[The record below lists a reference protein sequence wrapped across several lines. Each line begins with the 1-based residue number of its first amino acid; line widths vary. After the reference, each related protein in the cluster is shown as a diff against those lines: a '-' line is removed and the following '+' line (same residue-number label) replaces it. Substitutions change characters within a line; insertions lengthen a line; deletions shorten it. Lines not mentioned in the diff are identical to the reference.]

1 MKLIALRTVL
11 LVAMVY
17 VMNSCS
23 SNADEIEKLDNA
35 RNEKIVSY
43 NYNALEL
50 ETMELINLHRVSIGL
65 NRLEKINH
73 ISFKSEEHSN
83 YMITNNVVNHN
94 DFVARSEN
102 IMSTLGAKTVS
113 ENIAYN
119 FNSSQTVLLA
129 WLASPSHKKNV
140 EGNFTHFGLAIKEN
154 PKNGRKYFTNIFA
167 KI

>member
-1 MKLIALRTVL
+1 MKLIAHRTVL

-23 SNADEIEKLDNA
+23 SNADENA
-35 RNEKIVSY
+35 KVNSAHSEKIISY
-43 NYNALEL
+43 NYNVLEL
-50 ETMELINLHRVSIGL
+50 ETMELINKHRESIGL

-83 YMITNNVVNHN
+83 YMIANNVVNHN

-102 IMSTLGAKTVS
+102 IMSTLGATTVS

-154 PKNGRKYFTNIFA
+154 PNTGRKYFTNIFA

>member
-1 MKLIALRTVL
+1 MKLIALRVVL
-11 LVAMVY
+11 LVAMIY

-23 SNADEIEKLDNA
+23 SNVDEIAKVNSA
-35 RNEKIVSY
+35 NSEKIISY

-50 ETMELINLHRVSIGL
+50 ETMELINKHRESIGL

-83 YMITNNVVNHN
+83 YMIANNVVNHN

-102 IMSTLGAKTVS
+102 IMSILGATTVS

-154 PKNGRKYFTNIFA
+154 PNTGRKYFTNIFA